1 MLNMQKGIIK
11 QATFLRESNPIKL
24 DISMDIVKNKLMNR
38 IGDFWKYIVFIK
50 YEKLEIAKQTSI
62 MKNIIKI
69 KPIINLKILPPK
81 YSEIFIK
88 LEFEK
93 FLNNLLIIKQKTKAI
108 VLTKI
113 KFIIAPVPTDKT

>member
-69 KPIINLKILPPK
+69 KPIINLKILH
-81 YSEIFIK
+81 
-88 LEFEK
+88 L
-93 FLNNLLIIKQKTKAI
+93 
-108 VLTKI
+108 
-113 KFIIAPVPTDKT
+113 